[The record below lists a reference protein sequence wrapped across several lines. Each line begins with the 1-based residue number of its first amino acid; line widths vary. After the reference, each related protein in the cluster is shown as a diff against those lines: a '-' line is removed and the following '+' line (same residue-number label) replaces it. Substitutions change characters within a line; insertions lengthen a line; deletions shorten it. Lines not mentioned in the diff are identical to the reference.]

1 MSRRVLAAAIL
12 LAALLAG
19 PAAARAEGDEA
30 TFVETL
36 RRSDPAAAE
45 RYVALRDARE
55 KAVTELRRVEGQYS
69 AAGTALQP
77 AFVLQLTRAR
87 KTYAETS
94 LALLDFLDA
103 RDREALAS
111 YQAAISRI
119 GTLLEERKQ
128 ARVDLERMLRD
139 K

>member
-1 MSRRVLAAAIL
+1 MSRRVLAVAIL

-19 PAAARAEGDEA
+19 PAAAQTEGDEA

-36 RRSDPAAAE
+36 RRNDPAAAE

-55 KAVTELRRVEGQYS
+55 KAVT
-69 AAGTALQP
+69 
-77 AFVLQLTRAR
+77 
-87 KTYAETS
+87 TYAETS

-128 ARVDLERMLRD
+128 ARADLERILRD